1 MTQLWLR
8 LLMLATVAASTS
20 LVSGCGDR
28 QVPAQT
34 QSASAALPQ
43 DAETATPAALAS
55 LLRGAELQ
63 AETDTQRAEL
73 RRALQDLRDL
83 SPAELQAARYAG
95 PDGTPGQRSLA
106 EVLRAHVVP
115 AQPAAIDIDA
125 LVAARAA
132 PEGRALLDETIA
144 RIGAPAK

>member
-1 MTQLWLR
+1 MAPEPAASDAAAELVVAAPQARGDSVVR
-8 LLMLATVAASTS
+8 LL
-20 LVSGCGDR
+20 R
-28 QVPAQT
+28 N
-34 QSASAALPQ
+34 
-43 DAETATPAALAS
+43 
-55 LLRGAELQ
+55 AELQ
-63 AETDTQRAEL
+63 TETDTQRAEL

-83 SPAELQAARYAG
+83 PPAELRAARYAG